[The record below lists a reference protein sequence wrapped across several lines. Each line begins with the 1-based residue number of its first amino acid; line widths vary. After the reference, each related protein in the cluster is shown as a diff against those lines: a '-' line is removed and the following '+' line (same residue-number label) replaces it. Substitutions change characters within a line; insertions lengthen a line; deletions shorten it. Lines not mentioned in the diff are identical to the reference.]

1 MKRQRKVSTVK
12 KVKLNNTFVR
22 NVLLNNLI
30 TWGLSMIDEKLLD
43 SFHMQQ
49 LRKII
54 GVQYQLKMK
63 NEKVYEVTKARHL
76 ITDITAPRWKL
87 WGQVLM

>member
-1 MKRQRKVSTVK
+1 MKRQGKVSTVK
-12 KVKLNNTFVR
+12 RAKLNNTFVG

-30 TWGLSMIDEKLLD
+30 TWGLSMNDEKLLD

-63 NEKVYEVTKARHL
+63 NEKVYEVTKTRHL
-76 ITDITAPRWKL
+76 ITDITTPRLKL
-87 WGQVLM
+87 WDQVFR